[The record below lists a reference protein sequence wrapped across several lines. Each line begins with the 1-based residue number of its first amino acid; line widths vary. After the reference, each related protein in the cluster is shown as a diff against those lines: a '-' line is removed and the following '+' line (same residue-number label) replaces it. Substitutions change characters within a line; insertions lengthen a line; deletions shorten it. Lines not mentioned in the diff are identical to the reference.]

1 MIAAVMSAVRCAAAV
16 GPSRPVSTASSI
28 AWSWAE
34 TRGIRGQPRS
44 AHGVL
49 EQLRRAGQEGHV
61 GRDELDGRAP
71 RGRAAARAREAGE
84 DSGSTIRSSEA
95 HRQLRLG
102 GLTEDG
108 EHHPARDARRVAPRP
123 CRHVHESEVVP
134 HLAVRH
140 AERLGEGLALV
151 AAAEAQRGVSLGQ
164 QADRLVPLVAD
175 DVERNEPLL
184 DEAAEEAERLR
195 RRGRAERHALR
206 AEHLGTVGGQEC
218 DQEVRGGLSGEWSRR
233 A

>member
-1 MIAAVMSAVRCAAAV
+1 MSLPARTARACSIRASRSRHRRVALGQTAARDRDGLGFRHHRTAGDRRGHV
-16 GPSRPVSTASSI
+16 GRSLCCRGG
-28 AWSWAE
+28 AE
-34 TRGIRGQPRS
+34 PAGQDRLEHRLQLGRHTGIRGQPRS
-44 AHGVL
+44 ARGVL

-84 DSGSTIRSSEA
+84 DLRLHHTLDQA
-95 HRQLRLG
+95 HGLLRLG

-140 AERLGEGLALV
+140 AQGFREGLALV
-151 AAAEAQRGVSLGQ
+151 AAAEAQRRVSV
-164 QADRLVPLVAD
+164 R
-175 DVERNEPLL
+175 
-184 DEAAEEAERLR
+184 AAGGSSRSTRSR
-195 RRGRAERHALR
+195 RRRAERAPPR
-206 AEHLGTVGGQEC
+206 
-218 DQEVRGGLSGEWSRR
+218 RGS
-233 A
+233 